1 MSDYQPIY
9 ANENVVIQD
18 NSNQV
23 LYSRVQTTDEKWQGR
38 TPGLYAYTPSLSLV
52 L

>member
-9 ANENVVIQD
+9 AKENVVIQD

-23 LYSRVQTTDEKWQGR
+23 LYSRVQTTDEKRQGR
-38 TPGLYAYTPSLSLV
+38 TPVLYAYTPSLSLV